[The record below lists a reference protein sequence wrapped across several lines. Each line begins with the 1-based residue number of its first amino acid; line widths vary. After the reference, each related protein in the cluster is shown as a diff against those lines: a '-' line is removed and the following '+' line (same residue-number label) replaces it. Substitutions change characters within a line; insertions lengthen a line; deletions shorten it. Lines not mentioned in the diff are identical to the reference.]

1 MNANRVIIFI
11 YKTYNL
17 KITFQEVYFVCQII
31 RGNLNGSQQEPLPI
45 LTVAKELNVD
55 AVEGFIYWSTGH
67 AVESSRL
74 NGKHK
79 KTYYPAELFSG
90 KQGNSTL
97 NILIEKVIFL
107 LNSL

>member
-1 MNANRVIIFI
+1 MKR
-11 YKTYNL
+11 
-17 KITFQEVYFVCQII
+17 KIHSGLFVCQII

-79 KTYYPAELFSG
+79 KTYYPAELFSEKRG
-90 KQGNSTL
+90 YNL
-97 NILIEKVIFL
+97 IINILMVSKNTTVKKNL
-107 LNSL
+107 